1 MLLHR
6 TTIGDPGD
14 PGLRDI
20 TPAPKYTAMSPPGKR
35 KKWEPRVPKQPNPS
49 PRKRRSAVAVAV
61 ALAVA
66 GAAVMAAAV
75 AAAASD
81 ERGEI
86 RGRYEHVP
94 WHVAGGTKRR
104 GITATSDG
112 RRQDSG
118 GARPP
123 RGPYTSGDLLPPS
136 GDLYPHLLIYA
147 LIWRLLSGPCR
158 CGVAAFQDIPR
169 VCWWYTRGPDG
180 DGK

>member
-14 PGLRDI
+14 PGLRDT
-20 TPAPKYTAMSPPGKR
+20 TPAPEYTAMSPPGKR
-35 KKWEPRVPKQPNPS
+35 KEATVGTARTKTAKSVTVK
-49 PRKRRSAVAVAV
+49 KRLPAVAE
-61 ALAVA
+61 
-66 GAAVMAAAV
+66 
-75 AAAASD
+75 AAAAAAAAALD

-94 WHVAGGTKRR
+94 WHVGGGTKRR
-104 GITATSDG
+104 AITGTSDG

-123 RGPYTSGDLLPPS
+123 RGPYTSGDLSPPS